1 MPLRFRTLSRFI
13 SASSAG
19 LTRLQHCLFG
29 PMTFKSLL
37 SPLKRRVLS
46 CAAVAAMPL
55 FLGGWFNWLTGPQ
68 STFDTKGPVA
78 KSQLDVFY
86 VTVWVTGI
94 TFVIVA
100 GIMAYAMWKFRARK
114 SDEGKGAIPD
124 QGHGN
129 PLIELS
135 LIALSVLALV
145 FIAVPTLKAIWYNYD
160 VPADQKA
167 NAYEVNAIG
176 LQWWFKFEYPKEQID
191 GVGTLVTGNE
201 LVIPAGRP
209 VRVNLRTNDV
219 IHSFWVPKLAGK
231 VDMIPNRGN
240 HLWLQADEPGYFW
253 GQCAEYCG
261 ESHAV
266 MRFRVI
272 ALNETDFAAWVAH
285 QKSAARTVAADSKL
299 SGEPAAPYAFTNPGR
314 NAPGYSAAFDAD
326 PFGSWRKQQDVDAG
340 EDPVLIAAG
349 RQLFQQKN
357 CVTCHTVRGHEGMGV
372 TAPDLTHVGAR
383 TTVAA
388 GLLENTKENL
398 HRWIAHPNE
407 VKPGNK
413 MYVGVPTGGGNVMT
427 GYLTID
433 KETGKAEETPHIAV
447 SDTEARALVA
457 YLHSL
462 K

>member
-1 MPLRFRTLSRFI
+1 
-13 SASSAG
+13 
-19 LTRLQHCLFG
+19 
-29 PMTFKSLL
+29 
-37 SPLKRRVLS
+37 
-46 CAAVAAMPL
+46 
-55 FLGGWFNWLTGPQ
+55 
-68 STFDTKGPVA
+68 
-78 KSQLDVFY
+78 VFY

-100 GIMAYAMWKFRARK
+100 SIMAYAMWKFRARK

-135 LIALSVLALV
+135 LIGLSVLALV
-145 FIAVPTLKAIWYNYD
+145 FIAVPTLKAIWYTYD
-160 VPADQKA
+160 VPAVQKES
-167 NAYEVNAIG
+167 AYEVNAVG

-191 GVGTLVTGNE
+191 GVGTLVTANE

-231 VDMIPNRGN
+231 VDMMPNRGN

-272 ALNETDFAAWVAH
+272 ALSETEFATWLAN
-285 QKSAARTVAADSKL
+285 QKSSARTVAADAKPA
-299 SGEPAAPYAFTNPGR
+299 GTPAAPYAYTNPGR
-314 NAPGYSAAFDAD
+314 NAPGWSAAFDAD
-326 PFGSWRKQQDVDAG
+326 PFGNWHKQQQVEEG
-340 EDPVLIAAG
+340 EDPALIAQG

-357 CVTCHTVRGHEGMGV
+357 CVTCHSVRGHEGMGV

-383 TTVAA
+383 TTIAA
-388 GLLENTKENL
+388 GVLENTKANL
-398 HRWIAHPNE
+398 HRWVTHPDQ

-413 MYVGVPTGGGNVMT
+413 MYMGVPMQSGVMT
-427 GYLTID
+427 GYMEVD
-433 KETGKAEETPHIAV
+433 HETGKMMGTHIAIA
-447 SDTEARALVA
+447 DEEARALVA

>member
-1 MPLRFRTLSRFI
+1 MTL
-13 SASSAG
+13 
-19 LTRLQHCLFG
+19 
-29 PMTFKSLL
+29 KSLL
-37 SPLKRRVLS
+37 NPLKRRALS

-55 FLGGWFNWLTGPQ
+55 FFGGWLNWLTGPQ
-68 STFDTKGPVA
+68 STFETKGPVA
-78 KSQLDVFY
+78 ASQLDVFY
-86 VTVWVTGI
+86 VTLWVTGI

-100 GIMAYAMWKFRARK
+100 GIMAYATLKFRARK
-114 SDEGKGAIPD
+114 TDDAKAVIPH

-135 LIALSVLALV
+135 LIGLSVLALV
-145 FIAVPTLKAIWYNYD
+145 FIAIPTLRAIWYNYD
-160 VPADQKA
+160 VPADQKEV
-167 NAYEVNAIG
+167 AYEVNAIG
-176 LQWWFKFEYPKEQID
+176 LQWWFKFEYPSEQIE
-191 GVGTLVTGNE
+191 GVGPLVTGNE

-209 VRVNLRTNDV
+209 VRVNLRTADV

-231 VDMIPNRGN
+231 VDMMPNRGN

-253 GQCAEYCG
+253 GQCAEFCG

-272 ALNETDFAAWVAH
+272 ALNATDFAAWLAH
-285 QKSAARTVAADSKL
+285 QKTTARTVAADAPVT
-299 SGEPAAPYAFTNPGR
+299 GEPAAPYVFNNPGR
-314 NAPGYSAAFDAD
+314 NAPGYTAAFDAD
-326 PFGSWRKQQDVDAG
+326 PFGAWWKQQEVAPG
-340 EDPVLIAAG
+340 ESPALIAQG

-372 TAPDLTHVGAR
+372 TAPDLTHIGAR

-388 GLLENTKENL
+388 GLLENSPENL
-398 HRWIAHPNE
+398 HRWIAHPEE

-413 MYVGVPTGGGNVMT
+413 MYVGVPTGGGNVMA
-427 GYLTID
+427 GYVTLD
-433 KETGKAEETPHIAV
+433 KSTGKPAGHNIV
-447 SDTEARALVA
+447 ISDTEARALVA

>member
-1 MPLRFRTLSRFI
+1 MPMFF
-13 SASSAG
+13 
-19 LTRLQHCLFG
+19 
-29 PMTFKSLL
+29 
-37 SPLKRRVLS
+37 
-46 CAAVAAMPL
+46 
-55 FLGGWFNWLTGPQ
+55 GGWFNWLTGPQ
-68 STFDTKGPVA
+68 STFDTQGPVA
-78 KSQLDVFY
+78 RSQLDVFY
-86 VTVWVTGI
+86 VTLWVTGI

-100 GIMAYAMWKFRARK
+100 GIMAYAMLKFRARK
-114 SDEGKGAIPD
+114 SDDAKAITPH

-135 LIALSVLALV
+135 LIGLSVLALV
-145 FIAVPTLKAIWYNYD
+145 FIAVPTLKAIWFSYD
-160 VPADQKA
+160 VPESAKET
-167 NAYEVNAIG
+167 AYEVNATG

-191 GVGTLVTGNE
+191 GAGTLVTANE
-201 LVIPAGRP
+201 LIIPAGRP

-240 HLWLQADEPGYFW
+240 HLWLQADKPGYFW

-266 MRFRVI
+266 MRFRVV
-272 ALNETDFAAWVAH
+272 ALDAPAFAAWVAH
-285 QKSAARTVAADSKL
+285 QKTAARAVAADAPAA
-299 SGEPAAPYAFTNPGR
+299 GEPAAPYVFNNPGR

-326 PFGSWRKQQDVDAG
+326 PFASWHKQQEIEAG
-340 EDPVLIAAG
+340 ESPALIAQG
-349 RQLFQQKN
+349 RQLFQQKT
-357 CVTCHTVRGHEGMGV
+357 CTSCHTVRGHEGGGT

-383 TTVAA
+383 TTIAA

-413 MYVGVPTGGGNVMT
+413 MYVGVPTGGGNIMT
-427 GYLTID
+427 GYLEID
-433 KETGKAEETPHIAV
+433 RDTGKPSGTHITV